1 MTKIFQ
7 LLSPNLNKYMINII
21 YDYVIPDINKLIS
34 FNPSER
40 YCFVSLSKTPIFDIV
55 VKAIH
60 MGYKGFTVDKFHY
73 ADFFIK
79 NKDMDDRLII
89 SEETNCFA
97 VYLKNDNRDL
107 FFIHIFNMNILKFEY
122 SIIMKN

>member
-1 MTKIFQ
+1 
-7 LLSPNLNKYMINII
+7 
-21 YDYVIPDINKLIS
+21 
-34 FNPSER
+34 
-40 YCFVSLSKTPIFDIV
+40 
-55 VKAIH
+55 